1 MKKIAGVV
9 FAIVMAVV
17 SVHSGIMSEAATG
30 SKVILY
36 GIHIDELKGH
46 STQCSWMPKAERFYK
61 THDSTAVV
69 VKKHHIK
76 ASYVHNGLQNN
87 NYVMIQTHGNSNG
100 ISVKSAKGEKTRL
113 TVDEIINEP
122 AFTKLK
128 VCHVGACN
136 SAKVA
141 QAIQLRGG
149 KSVIGYTQVTHSAS
163 LRKVNVFFNKYFT
176 SGQSVTKAMY
186 NAKAKVY
193 KDLLGYYGI
202 DSYVIY
208 GQMTQTF

>member
-46 STQCSWMPKAERFYK
+46 STQCSWMPKAEKFYK

-87 NYVMIQTHGNSNG
+87 NYVMIQTHGATDGSG
-100 ISVKSAKGEKTRL
+100 ISVISAAGEKTWL
-113 TVDEIINEP
+113 TVNEIKNGP
-122 AFTKLK
+122 AFNKLK
-128 VCHVGACN
+128 VCHVGACH

-149 KSVIGYTQVTHSAS
+149 KYLLKKTFTF
-163 LRKVNVFFNKYFT
+163 LRL
-176 SGQSVTKAMY
+176 SE
-186 NAKAKVY
+186 
-193 KDLLGYYGI
+193 
-202 DSYVIY
+202 
-208 GQMTQTF
+208 